1 VDESD
6 AGVRGIGQG
15 TDSMGEV
22 IRLAEHRAARE
33 ARTGRAITHARVE
46 FLFDLCCPFSY
57 LAAERVDRIFD
68 VVTWTPASTSALCC
82 GSLACEP
89 ERLAE
94 YRLSAEK
101 RALELRLPLI
111 WPERFT
117 EEVPAAMR
125 GAHYGSEQGR
135 GAAFVLAA
143 GRLAFCGGFDLD
155 DPELLAEA
163 AAAAGIDMQG
173 WLQALGER
181 HRDGE
186 IDAAGRS
193 LLAAGADRLPALRVG
208 DVLFCGEHR
217 IDEAAAAAR
226 HLAARAAGATG

>member
-1 VDESD
+1 
-6 AGVRGIGQG
+6 
-15 TDSMGEV
+15 MGDV
-22 IRLAEHRAARE
+22 IRLAERRAARD
-33 ARTGRAITHARVE
+33 ARVAGHRAVPARVE

-68 VVTWTPASTSALCC
+68 EVVWTPASTSALR
-82 GSLACEP
+82 GSLGTDPDA
-89 ERLAE
+89 LGD

-111 WPERFT
+111 WPERFP

-125 GAHYGSEQGR
+125 AAHYAAEQGR

-173 WLQALGER
+173 WLQALGEVA
-181 HRDGE
+181 RDGE
-186 IDAAGRS
+186 IDSAGRA
-193 LLAAGADRLPALRVG
+193 LLADGAERLPALRVG
-208 DVLFCGEHR
+208 DLLFWGEER
-217 IDEAAAAAR
+217 VDEAAAAAR
-226 HLAARAAGATG
+226 HLAARSAGAMG